1 MKVFVDKKACIG
13 CGLCCSLCDTVFRMD
28 EDDKAIAYQRPTTE
42 NMDATQSAIDN
53 CPVAAISWED

>member
-1 MKVFVDKKACIG
+1 MKAFVDKKACIG

-28 EDDKAIAYQRPTTE
+28 EDDKAI
-42 NMDATQSAIDN
+42 DN